1 MGSDLRTGLGAPRL
15 QRILMMRL
23 LRAATAGGL
32 ALFALLACVGV
43 GPSAQRG
50 HDAGESIAVM
60 RDGSPQLGS
69 VGADDQLPT
78 SPTARQSARVA
89 VRPQLL
95 ARVRAGEGGSETTL
109 TSALA
114 ASLAPLFGDV
124 SASARAEL
132 RRLAQRHAPYGD
144 VSPFDA
150 TAPPTSGRRNG

>member
-1 MGSDLRTGLGAPRL
+1 MGSDLRTGVGATRL

-23 LRAATAGGL
+23 LRVVSAGGL
-32 ALFALLACVGV
+32 ALFALLAWMAV

-50 HDAGESIAVM
+50 HDADEAIAVV
-60 RDGSPQLGS
+60 RDGSPELGS
-69 VGADDQLPT
+69 VGADDRLPT

-89 VRPQLL
+89 VRHQLL
-95 ARVRAGEGGSETTL
+95 ARVRAGEGGGETTL

-132 RRLAQRHAPYGD
+132 RRLAQRHATSGET
-144 VSPFDA
+144 SPFDA
-150 TAPPTSGRRNG
+150 TAPPTSSQRNG

>member
-23 LRAATAGGL
+23 LRVASAAGL
-32 ALFALLACVGV
+32 ALLALLAWMAVE
-43 GPSAQRG
+43 PSAQRG

-60 RDGSPQLGS
+60 RGGSPELGS

-78 SPTARQSARVA
+78 SPTARQSGRVA
-89 VRPQLL
+89 VRHQLL
-95 ARVRAGEGGSETTL
+95 ARVRAGEGGGETTL

-132 RRLAQRHAPYGD
+132 RRLAQRHAPYGEA
-144 VSPFDA
+144 SPFDA
-150 TAPPTSGRRNG
+150 TAPPTSSRRNG